1 MNIYVPTVCCIGAN
15 AAAEANRVNSK
26 AITDFMV
33 NLNIYFFDYYYIK
46 VIIIRR
52 MDDDGWAKEREKEKR
67 GKKQRKQFWLLG
79 IDQFNSITYYACS
92 KLENSHYVGIAA
104 SKPTK
109 ATACDLS
116 LFN

>member
-1 MNIYVPTVCCIGAN
+1 MTMVSSRGEGKRKKAKKTVLIA
-15 AAAEANRVNSK
+15 
-26 AITDFMV
+26 
-33 NLNIYFFDYYYIK
+33 
-46 VIIIRR
+46 
-52 MDDDGWAKEREKEKR
+52 
-67 GKKQRKQFWLLG
+67 LG